1 MSSASS
7 PGHVLLLSI
16 PGLRQE
22 DLSRMPTLQSLAAGG
37 DCVPLAPGF
46 PAVTCPVQA
55 TLTTGC
61 TGAPAGAA
69 KVSAEAPAI
78 SYEFQPEK
86 FSPPIVM
93 ASPNVTTLLPPTA
106 PVK

>member
-46 PAVTCPVQA
+46 PAVTCPVEA
-55 TLTTGC
+55 TLTTGARC
-61 TGAPAGAA
+61 
-69 KVSAEAPAI
+69 
-78 SYEFQPEK
+78 
-86 FSPPIVM
+86 PPPM
-93 ASPNVTTLLPPTA
+93 ASLPTA
-106 PVK
+106 STIAARTISKCGLVPTACTAPRGSGIS